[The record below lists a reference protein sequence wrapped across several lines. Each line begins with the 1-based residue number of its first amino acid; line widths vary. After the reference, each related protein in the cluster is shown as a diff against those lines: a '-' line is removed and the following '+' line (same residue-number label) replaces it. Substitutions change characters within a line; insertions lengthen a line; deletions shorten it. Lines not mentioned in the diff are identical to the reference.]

1 MSTHESFKKADNTSA
16 FLDGRDTESAIVRNG
31 RWVPIRE
38 LHLIR
43 DLTDAEYEVVR
54 KERLRASH
62 PDEVR
67 SIEIVLNRGSG
78 SFIR

>member
-1 MSTHESFKKADNTSA
+1 MSTYKSFKKADNTSA

-31 RWVPIRE
+31 GWVPIRD

-43 DLTDAEYEVVR
+43 DLTDAEYELVR

-62 PDEVR
+62 PDDVR

>member
-1 MSTHESFKKADNTSA
+1 MSTYDSFKKADNTSA
-16 FLDGRDTESAIVRNG
+16 FLNERDPESAIVRNG
-31 RWVPIRE
+31 RWVPIRD

-43 DLTDAEYEVVR
+43 DLTDSEYELVR

-62 PDEVR
+62 PDEMR
-67 SIEIVLNRGSG
+67 SIEIVLSRGPG